1 MVLGKLDIHMQKNEI
16 FGFDTK
22 SKSNKSENKQL
33 GSNQTEKLLHSKG
46 KHQQNVKVTYR
57 MGENICKRSDQQ
69 GINLQNLQT
78 AHAAQYKKQTNKQPK
93 QNGQKI

>member
-57 MGENICKRSDQQ
+57 MGENICKPH
-69 GINLQNLQT
+69 INKELISKI
-78 AHAAQYKKQTNKQPK
+78 YKELIQLNSKRNQ
-93 QNGQKI
+93 II